1 MVMRS
6 EYKSINTIHHQIHTP
21 GSVCKVRSCAR
32 CNWLIFFSAGA
43 NFAFWISKYIL
54 RNLSTV
60 LREPY
65 NILKLRYY
73 NPKYNFSTNQQAFW
87 NCSHEKNHKK
97 CGYINVIYKTLSCHQ
112 AYFEPNTGTSYFSY
126 IWVLFLYLLQI
137 IQIYLKW
144 LDTNETMPIH
154 QLVGFERV
162 SLRAKETLSW
172 LITVRAE
179 NMAVWNESRGFY
191 IEPGKQKKYM
201 I

>member
-1 MVMRS
+1 M
-6 EYKSINTIHHQIHTP
+6 
-21 GSVCKVRSCAR
+21 
-32 CNWLIFFSAGA
+32 
-43 NFAFWISKYIL
+43 WID
-54 RNLSTV
+54 V
-60 LREPY
+60 LRPMHLY
-65 NILKLRYY
+65 NSFIFQLHLLY
-73 NPKYNFSTNQQAFW
+73 
-87 NCSHEKNHKK
+87 
-97 CGYINVIYKTLSCHQ
+97 
-112 AYFEPNTGTSYFSY
+112 
-126 IWVLFLYLLQI
+126 LYLLQV
-137 IQIYLKW
+137 IQVYLKW

>member
-1 MVMRS
+1 MWIDVLKPMRLYNS
-6 EYKSINTIHHQIHTP
+6 F
-21 GSVCKVRSCAR
+21 
-32 CNWLIFFSAGA
+32 IFQLHLLYS
-43 NFAFWISKYIL
+43 YIL
-54 RNLSTV
+54 
-60 LREPY
+60 
-65 NILKLRYY
+65 
-73 NPKYNFSTNQQAFW
+73 Q
-87 NCSHEKNHKK
+87 
-97 CGYINVIYKTLSCHQ
+97 VIQ
-112 AYFEPNTGTSYFSY
+112 
-126 IWVLFLYLLQI
+126 V
-137 IQIYLKW
+137 YLKW

>member
-1 MVMRS
+1 MWIDVLKPMR
-6 EYKSINTIHHQIHTP
+6 
-21 GSVCKVRSCAR
+21 
-32 CNWLIFFSAGA
+32 L
-43 NFAFWISKYIL
+43 
-54 RNLSTV
+54 
-60 LREPY
+60 Y
-65 NILKLRYY
+65 NSFRFQLHLLY
-73 NPKYNFSTNQQAFW
+73 
-87 NCSHEKNHKK
+87 
-97 CGYINVIYKTLSCHQ
+97 
-112 AYFEPNTGTSYFSY
+112 
-126 IWVLFLYLLQI
+126 LYLLQV
-137 IQIYLKW
+137 IQVYLKW